1 MGVSMNDST
10 SKVPVPVRIADTDW
24 QEFRAIHGRA
34 AAEAV
39 RRFIAWSLR
48 RTGAVEPA
56 RPAEGTAACQLVPAA
71 LIDQFAAWYLRQP
84 GAELP
89 GRPGAKTTMH
99 MFKIPRADWQEFH
112 AFHGGK
118 ASEAIKMF
126 IAWTLRR
133 PGAELPLQVWPPDQ
147 DG

>member
-1 MGVSMNDST
+1 MGVSMNDSM
-10 SKVPVPVRIADTDW
+10 VPVPVRIADTDW
-24 QEFRAIHGRA
+24 REFRAIHGRA

-39 RRFIAWSLR
+39 RQFIAWSLCR
-48 RTGAVEPA
+48 PGAAEPA

-71 LIDQFAAWYLRQP
+71 VIDQFAAWYLRQP

-89 GRPGAKTTMH
+89 RLPGAKTTMR
-99 MFKIPRADWQEFH
+99 MFKVPPADWQDFH
-112 AFHGGK
+112 EVHGGK

-126 IAWTLRR
+126 IAWALRR
-133 PGAELPLQVWPPDQ
+133 PGAELPLRVWPPDQ